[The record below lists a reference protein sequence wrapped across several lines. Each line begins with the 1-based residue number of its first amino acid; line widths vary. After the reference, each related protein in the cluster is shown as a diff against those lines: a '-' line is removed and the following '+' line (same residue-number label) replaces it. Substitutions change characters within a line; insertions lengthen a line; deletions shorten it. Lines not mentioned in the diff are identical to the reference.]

1 MVWKEDAGFAGFF
14 KQYAMSIACS
24 TVAILV
30 IEKLVEGAFAMEKEQ
45 RNWLEA
51 PTILLKFFDPERY
64 ERLYAEWL
72 RNIGW
77 RRVFRGTE
85 GAKD

>member
-1 MVWKEDAGFAGFF
+1 
-14 KQYAMSIACS
+14 
-24 TVAILV
+24 
-30 IEKLVEGAFAMEKEQ
+30 MEKEQ